1 MRWEELIEKPIE
13 EMSEEEV
20 QALIDRLN
28 DAQLSTLEAKVKKA
42 ARRRRKSEKEKKAED
57 LFEKLLLKGN
67 EG

>member
-1 MRWEELIEKPIE
+1 
-13 EMSEEEV
+13 MSEEEV